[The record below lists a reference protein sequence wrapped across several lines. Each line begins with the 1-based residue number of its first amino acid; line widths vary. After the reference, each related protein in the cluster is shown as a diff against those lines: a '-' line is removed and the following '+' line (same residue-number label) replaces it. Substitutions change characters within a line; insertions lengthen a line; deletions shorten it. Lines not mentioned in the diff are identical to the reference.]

1 MTWNSLAGQP
11 GQIRFESKLIVEKHL
26 MRTIL
31 CLFSAWSSTIIVIF
45 YTNFMRADSTG
56 PVPCTTPHL
65 QTIIISSGWS
75 WNTMHHQYTSLYS
88 LLYSTTSIQQVSI
101 SFYYYSEIQISHPWN
116 LGQIFLPLF
125 SIVLNKGS
133 IIGMRHHSKT
143 EPALANW

>member
-31 CLFSAWSSTIIVIF
+31 CLFSAPSSPIIVIF

-65 QTIIISSGWS
+65 QTIIIRTAWCLVLLAG
-75 WNTMHHQYTSLYS
+75 TQYTINTPLYA
-88 LLYSTTSIQQVSI
+88 TPIQQVSI

-116 LGQIFLPLF
+116 VGQIFCLYFLLWGTKDL
-125 SIVLNKGS
+125 SLVWDIVLRRS
-133 IIGMRHHSKT
+133 
-143 EPALANW
+143 PARPG